1 MEGIYDNVEDVSS
14 AKLNYS
20 RIQPGPRSTKKSFHL
35 GVIVSLGLLSVF
47 LLAGLITLG
56 VHYHHSAAGLLASED
71 RVSSMTEERD
81 LLNTSLTEM
90 TKQLDRIR
98 TQSTESPRS
107 TKKNFHL
114 GVIVSL
120 GLLSVFLL
128 AGIITLGVHYRCS
141 AAGLLAM
148 TEERDLLNTS
158 LTEMTK
164 QLDRVRTQ
172 STENRR
178 SAAGLLAMTKERDL
192 LNTSLTEMTKQL
204 DRIRTQSTENR
215 RSAAG
220 LLASEDRVSSM
231 TEERDLLNTSLTEMT
246 KQLDRIRTQSTE
258 KKKCPEGWT
267 IFRFSCYRRSELSG
281 SWDTGREDCRDKA
294 AHLVVIESLEEQEF
308 LSTFTKLP
316 VWIGLN
322 DKETEGTWKWID
334 GTPLTFTHWETNQPD
349 EWLPHAGGEDCAQ
362 IREPSRQW
370 NDVPCETSMNWIC
383 EEPAKSCRVF

>member
-204 DRIRTQSTENR
+204 DRIRTQSTE
-215 RSAAG
+215 
-220 LLASEDRVSSM
+220 
-231 TEERDLLNTSLTEMT
+231 
-246 KQLDRIRTQSTE
+246 

-267 IFRFSCYRRSELSG
+267 IFRVSCYRLSELSG

-294 AHLVVIESLEEQEF
+294 AHLVMIESLEEQEF

-334 GTPLTFTHWETNQPD
+334 GTPLTFTHWATNQPD
-349 EWLPHAGGEDCAQ
+349 EWLPHAGGEDCAHITEQ
-362 IREPSRQW
+362 SRQW
-370 NDVPCETSMNWIC
+370 NDATCKASMNWIC
-383 EEPAKSCRVF
+383 EETAKSCFVC